1 MKLNPKLTYFVENNI
16 GGSKDTPYVLWEEGD
31 DEKLM
36 NMLSSLNKSSTCS
49 TNNDDSLNFEARVSF
64 LQGYITGKNDELLS
78 NKGKGVSR
86 ESLQYALEKYCR
98 ENSLH
103 DTWDAARSIYKELK

>member
-1 MKLNPKLTYFVENNI
+1 MVF
-16 GGSKDTPYVLWEEGD
+16 
-31 DEKLM
+31 
-36 NMLSSLNKSSTCS
+36 LSSANASTVHGWYISCGNYLS
-49 TNNDDSLNFEARVSF
+49 YVDNDDSLNFEARVSF